1 MSSSYNR
8 NIERMRSRE
17 RANVQQA
24 NAQRTAMA
32 NTMGQRGI
40 NEAKQL
46 SNSLEAFSTTLQNI
60 RQKQK
65 DEAHE
70 RGAMLAQEQAEINSE
85 KLIQLQEQLGTLTE
99 EDTRYHEIKAEMLKV
114 SGPDIYPDAD
124 RLTKMSNWEQAG
136 FMKEKLRGFN
146 DTFADKLNHA
156 MMTSEKALNIENIT
170 FTPKELHDN
179 NIHGMPFKEAAVH
192 MIARDIRKNAGLHKF
207 SPELLELAGTNEAIQ
222 KAKED
227 SIAKYRSRFNIES
240 SSNTRSKAEKT
251 WQTSSKTGDDIY
263 HYLVKTGAT
272 VDGQNK
278 LVGNAGAW
286 KALDATIVSEGINQ
300 NDPEYAARILNQPMP
315 DRLSIKLGA
324 KKGTTYAEHWPSK
337 VATLKQEIRDGYT
350 KRIDNELK
358 NLESAGTTLETEFIT
373 EARKTGDLSSDQV
386 NEYKAGFGEL
396 GLPIPSSI
404 KNYETVSD
412 RNEREDNDLI
422 EALMASQNGY
432 ISNEQLDAFHPKAAV
447 QFREKA
453 TKLEKAALKEFDSEQ
468 KIKAAL
474 DTTFTGMGVKGNEK
488 SLVYVEAFANAKS
501 DYANKYNRYVA
512 MGYAPAQASHLALY
526 ADGVKDKETGEQLP
540 DSMGVL
546 KEIET
551 KLENS
556 KYVVVGQSIE
566 QSAKPGDIRVVQI
579 RMGKEQISTN
589 PNSVTTQVI
598 GGAYGKKQLNNIQA
612 NIEKYGPRGL
622 YMDQSA
628 LQYYKGLARGRN
640 PREGGWWGIVD
651 AQLKA
656 NGYSEG
662 LSQSRPNAVSF
673 QTGIDKDGNVIPDPR
688 GSAKI
693 NNTIARTFKNVS
705 NETVTHVQKMLID
718 SGRFG
723 QGSSVWDDNRNW
735 QSYVIP
741 GYVSDTE
748 MEAYLEKDSGL
759 TNTGGGYKLD
769 LPTDPLQ
776 RRKVINARREAED
789 PLNIFERL

>member
-32 NTMGQRGI
+32 NIMGQRGI
-40 NEAKQL
+40 QEAAQMNK
-46 SNSLEAFSTTLQNI
+46 SLEAFSTTLQNI

-156 MMTSEKALNIENIT
+156 MMTSEKALQIENIT

-207 SPELLELAGTNEAIQ
+207 SPELLELAGTNAAIQ

-251 WQTSSKTGDDIY
+251 WQTSQKTGEDIY

-324 KKGTTYAEHWPSK
+324 KKGTTYAEHWPNK

-358 NLESAGTTLETEFIT
+358 NLESAGTTLKTEFIE
-373 EARKTGDLSSDQV
+373 EARKGNLSTQRV
-386 NEYKAGFGEL
+386 NEYKREFGSM
-396 GLPIPSSI
+396 GLPIPSSVT
-404 KNYETVSD
+404 NYETVTMRD
-412 RNEREDNDLI
+412 QREDTQEI
-422 EALMASQNGY
+422 KALMASQNGY
-432 ISNEQLDAFHPKAAV
+432 ISNAQLDQFHPQAAV
-447 QFREKA
+447 EFREKA
-453 TKLEKAALKEFDSEQ
+453 SKLEKSSIAQFDGDKQISAALNTVFE
-468 KIKAAL
+468 
-474 DTTFTGMGVKGNEK
+474 GMGLKGNEK
-488 SLVYVEAFANAKS
+488 TLEYEVALANAKE
-501 DYANKYNRYVA
+501 DYIQKFNNYVA
-512 MGYAPAQASHLALY
+512 MGYSQREASYYALN
-526 ADGVKDKETGEQLP
+526 AESVKDKETGEDIP
-540 DSMGVL
+540 NSEGVIYHI
-546 KEIET
+546 K
-551 KLENS
+551 KSDQENRRPQ
-556 KYVVVGQSIE
+556 YVSEDFLIKGE
-566 QSAKPGDIRVVQI
+566 QNQGKIRVAEI
-579 RMGKEQISTN
+579 AKGKRQLMNDSNIIFEK
-589 PNSVTTQVI
+589 PI
-598 GGAYGKKQLNNIQA
+598 GGTYGKKQLDTIITNMN
-612 NIEKYGPRGL
+612 KYGHSKGVLKDKGAVR
-622 YMDQSA
+622 
-628 LQYYKGLARGRN
+628 YYQGLARGRN
-640 PREGGWWGIVD
+640 INWMGLVD
-651 AQLKA
+651 AQLKTVGHDGLWPDERPQLY
-656 NGYSEG
+656 NLYEG
-662 LSQSRPNAVSF
+662 KDEKGKTIADPQKFQPIIKAVERA
-673 QTGIDKDGNVIPDPR
+673 QQNPTKQNVIYAYQLLRDTFPDSQIP
-688 GSAKI
+688 
-693 NNTIARTFKNVS
+693 
-705 NETVTHVQKMLID
+705 
-718 SGRFG
+718 
-723 QGSSVWDDNRNW
+723 SSVWDDPEE
-735 QSYVIP
+735 V
-741 GYVSDTE
+741 
-748 MEAYLEKDSGL
+748 
-759 TNTGGGYKLD
+759 
-769 LPTDPLQ
+769 LPFLQ
-776 RRKVINARREAED
+776 
-789 PLNIFERL
+789 